1 MPACSSSA
9 RTVAD
14 PAPPVEPSAAR
25 LHEAMRNAG
34 ALCLFVCRA
43 CHRAHHPPRA
53 LCPWCGSAGSRP
65 EQVDPTGRVHSWTV
79 VHRAAASPWRERAPY
94 AVVVVELADGARVL
108 ANALIETRPPAIGDV
123 VTVAVRPEGP
133 DRVGL
138 WLA

>member
-1 MPACSSSA
+1 M
-9 RTVAD
+9 
-14 PAPPVEPSAAR
+14 
-25 LHEAMRNAG
+25 
-34 ALCLFVCRA
+34 
-43 CHRAHHPPRA
+43 
-53 LCPWCGSAGSRP
+53 
-65 EQVDPTGRVHSWTV
+65 
-79 VHRAAASPWRERAPY
+79 VHRAAASPWRERVPY

>member
-9 RTVAD
+9 PTVAD
-14 PAPPVEPSAAR
+14 PALPVEPSAAR
-25 LHEAMRNAG
+25 LHRAMRDAG

-53 LCPWCGSAGSRP
+53 LCPRCGSAGSRP
-65 EQVDPTGRVHSWTV
+65 EPVDPAGRVHSWTV
-79 VHRAAASPWRERAPY
+79 VHRAALPPWRERAPY
-94 AVVVVELADGARVL
+94 AVVLVELSGGARVL
-108 ANALIETRPPAIGDV
+108 ANALLETGPPAIGDV

-133 DRVGL
+133 GRVGL